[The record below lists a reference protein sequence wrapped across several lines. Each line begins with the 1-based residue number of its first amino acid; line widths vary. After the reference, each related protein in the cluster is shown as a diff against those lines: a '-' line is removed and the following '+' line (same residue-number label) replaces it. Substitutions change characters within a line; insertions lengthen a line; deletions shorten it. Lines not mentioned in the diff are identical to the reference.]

1 MRDFRVRN
9 LRSSGCR
16 AERKAQVISLAYGNV
31 KLHNP
36 AITREDVERFD
47 FVPKLRGARNGFA
60 FNTPDT
66 FVG

>member
-1 MRDFRVRN
+1 

-16 AERKAQVISLAYGNV
+16 AERKAQVISFAYGNV

-47 FVPKLRGARNGFA
+47 FVPKL
-60 FNTPDT
+60 TDYET
-66 FVG
+66 TSQE